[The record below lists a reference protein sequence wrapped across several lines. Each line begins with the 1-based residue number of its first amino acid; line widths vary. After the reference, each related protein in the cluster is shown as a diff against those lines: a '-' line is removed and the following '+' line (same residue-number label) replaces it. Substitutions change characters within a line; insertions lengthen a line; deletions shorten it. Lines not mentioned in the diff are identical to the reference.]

1 VRMSVCITLL
11 RIWDWMI
18 DSVLVEVAPV
28 YDNAGQTTV
37 LAAAEVALS
46 LIRLM
51 VKTPVASLK

>member
-1 VRMSVCITLL
+1 
-11 RIWDWMI
+11 
-18 DSVLVEVAPV
+18 VEVAPV

-51 VKTPVASLK
+51 VKTPVAPLKY

>member
-1 VRMSVCITLL
+1 MSVCMTLL
-11 RIWDWMI
+11 TVWDWMI

>member
-1 VRMSVCITLL
+1 MSVCMTLL
-11 RIWDWMI
+11 TVWDWMI
-18 DSVLVEVAPV
+18 DSVLVVVAPV

>member
-1 VRMSVCITLL
+1 MTLL
-11 RIWDWMI
+11 TVWDWMI

>member
-1 VRMSVCITLL
+1 VQMSVCMTLL
-11 RIWDWMI
+11 TVWDWMI